1 MQEAIRKADVLIEAL
16 PYIRSF
22 RDKIVVIKLGGS
34 AMEDDKELDGLLQD
48 VVFMSEVRMK
58 PVLVHGGGR
67 AISEEMRRRGLE
79 PAFVQGH
86 RVTDAE
92 TQEVVVVVLG
102 RRVNADIA
110 RRVAAV
116 GARPVCLWQGM
127 DEGPPLLRA
136 RRKTVPG
143 TGPGGAP
150 EEIDL
155 GFVGVMESVDSDR
168 ILPICAEERVPVIAP
183 LAAGPGGETLNINA
197 DLVASFVAGALQAE
211 KLVFLSDT
219 HGVLRDPGDESSFAP
234 TLTEN
239 ELNALI
245 EKGAIDGGMLPK
257 VEGCVKAL
265 DRGVKKAHI
274 IDGRIPHSLLL
285 EIFTRRGIG
294 TQVVR

>member
-92 TQEVVVVVLG
+92 TLEVVVEVLG